1 MLSRKRKIFKN
12 KVEKS
17 FLLLLEYLRSSENP
31 IFNDL
36 IEENI
41 FYVELNFWKHNKG
54 NFNTQ
59 KFA

>member
-1 MLSRKRKIFKN
+1 MFKN

-17 FLLLLEYLRSSENP
+17 FILLLEYLRNSEYP